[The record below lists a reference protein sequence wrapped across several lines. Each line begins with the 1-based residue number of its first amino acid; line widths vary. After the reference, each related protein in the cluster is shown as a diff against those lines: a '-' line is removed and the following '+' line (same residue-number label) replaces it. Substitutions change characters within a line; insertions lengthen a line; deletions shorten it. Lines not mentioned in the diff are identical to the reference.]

1 MSILRLVTKELLLR
15 RWSALLAVSAL
26 GATVAAALFF
36 FLLARSN
43 EGETRILQ
51 RDMGLNILILPPGT
65 SLDAYWAQGLAP
77 GSMPVEFLLELEDQG
92 VANRLVPMIKRRHNW
107 QGREVLL
114 TGISGEIFKQGKAMK
129 PVFGRVVEPGSLVLG
144 DEIARLLSLEEGA
157 SVELLGRTFSISRVL
172 APVGDEQDVQ
182 VFLDLGD
189 AQSLLD
195 LDGRITEIEALEC
208 HCSEEVADPL
218 AALRAELDP
227 LMPGAVIVRREALA
241 DARRDQRQLA
251 GRFLQSG
258 FPVIAGLCALLVGA
272 LCMLN
277 VRERRAEIGVLRAL
291 GKSSGQVA
299 ALFLGRAA
307 FLGLL
312 GGATGVLLGGF
323 LASDLGRVLFETRA
337 GAVNLEL
344 DLVLV
349 ALFVTPAF
357 AAVASLIPVA
367 LAVIQDPV
375 RVLGETS

>member
-1 MSILRLVTKELLLR
+1 
-15 RWSALLAVSAL
+15 
-26 GATVAAALFF
+26 
-36 FLLARSN
+36 
-43 EGETRILQ
+43 
-51 RDMGLNILILPPGT
+51 
-65 SLDAYWAQGLAP
+65 
-77 GSMPVEFLLELEDQG
+77 
-92 VANRLVPMIKRRHNW
+92 
-107 QGREVLL
+107 
-114 TGISGEIFKQGKAMK
+114 
-129 PVFGRVVEPGSLVLG
+129 
-144 DEIARLLSLEEGA
+144 
-157 SVELLGRTFSISRVL
+157 
-172 APVGDEQDVQ
+172 
-182 VFLDLGD
+182 
-189 AQSLLD
+189 
-195 LDGRITEIEALEC
+195 
-208 HCSEEVADPL
+208 
-218 AALRAELDP
+218 
-227 LMPGAVIVRREALA
+227 
-241 DARRDQRQLA
+241 
-251 GRFLQSG
+251 
-258 FPVIAGLCALLVGA
+258 
-272 LCMLN
+272 MLN

>member
-1 MSILRLVTKELLLR
+1 
-15 RWSALLAVSAL
+15 
-26 GATVAAALFF
+26 VAAALFF

-51 RDMGLNILILPPGT
+51 RDMGLNVLILPPGT
-65 SLDAYWAQGLAP
+65 SLDAYWSQGLAP

-157 SVELLGRTFSISRVL
+157 SVELLGRTFGISRVL

-195 LDGRITEIEALEC
+195 LEGRITEIEALEC

-307 FLGLL
+307 FLGLF
-312 GGATGVLLGGF
+312 GGAIGVLLGGF

-367 LAVIQDPV
+367 LAVVQDPV

>member
-65 SLDAYWAQGLAP
+65 SLDAYWSQGLAP

-157 SVELLGRTFSISRVL
+157 SVELLGRTFGISRVL

-182 VFLDLGD
+182 VFLDLED

-195 LDGRITEIEALEC
+195 LEGRITEIEALEC

-307 FLGLL
+307 FLGLF
-312 GGATGVLLGGF
+312 GGAIGVLLGGF

-367 LAVIQDPV
+367 LAVVQDPV

>member
-51 RDMGLNILILPPGT
+51 RDMGLNVLILPPGT
-65 SLDAYWAQGLAP
+65 SLDAYWSQGLAP

-129 PVFGRVVEPGSLVLG
+129 PV
-144 DEIARLLSLEEGA
+144 
-157 SVELLGRTFSISRVL
+157 
-172 APVGDEQDVQ
+172 
-182 VFLDLGD
+182 LDLGD

-195 LDGRITEIEALEC
+195 LEGRITEIEALEC

-312 GGATGVLLGGF
+312 GGAIGVLLGGF

-367 LAVIQDPV
+367 LAVVQDPV

>member
-1 MSILRLVTKELLLR
+1 MSIVRLVTKELLLR

-114 TGISGEIFKQGKAMK
+114 TGISGEIFKQGKTMK

-157 SVELLGRTFSISRVL
+157 SVELLGRTFGISRVL

-218 AALRAELDP
+218 AALRVELDP

-277 VRERRAEIGVLRAL
+277 VRERREEIGVLRAL

>member
-51 RDMGLNILILPPGT
+51 RDMGLNVLILPPGT
-65 SLDAYWAQGLAP
+65 SLDAYWSQGLAP

-157 SVELLGRTFSISRVL
+157 SVELLGRTFGISRVL

-182 VFLDLGD
+182 VFLDLED

-195 LDGRITEIEALEC
+195 LEGRITEIEALEC

-227 LMPGAVIVRREALA
+227 LVPGAVIVRREALA

-277 VRERRAEIGVLRAL
+277 VRERRAEIGVLRAH

-312 GGATGVLLGGF
+312 GGAIGVLLGGF

-367 LAVIQDPV
+367 LAVVQDPV